1 MGNIVWIASYPKSGN
16 TWMRAFLGNYL
27 ANSETPVDI
36 NGLHD
41 TLLSEANSFHYQPFI
56 SAAKKTLDI
65 DMMDLIRLRPRVHA
79 DIAQRAQGSIFV
91 KTHNF
96 LGEYRGCPLHNAQV
110 TSGAI
115 VVVRNPLD
123 VVISMSNYF
132 NYDIDHTIAFM
143 ADEMTG
149 TPNEESNVPQIISSW
164 STHTKSW
171 AEKKEDSVLVVR
183 YEDMLANAQKTF
195 RKVESFLKL
204 KKDPKRL
211 KRAIQ
216 FSSFEQLK
224 RQESQ
229 TGFVEKFEHATAF
242 FNKGQIGQWRAV
254 LTQEQVLAIKKQH
267 KPMMDFFKYS

>member
-1 MGNIVWIASYPKSGN
+1 MGNIVWVASYPKSGN

-27 ANSETPVDI
+27 ANQDKPVDI
-36 NGLHD
+36 NALHN
-41 TLLSEANSFHYQPFI
+41 TLLSEANSYHYQPYI
-56 SAAKKTLDI
+56 SAEKKTTDV

-79 DIAQRAQGSIFV
+79 DMARNAQGSIFV

-96 LGEYRGCPLHNAQV
+96 LGEYKGFPLHNAQV

-123 VVISMSNYF
+123 VVVSMSNYF

-143 ADEMTG
+143 ADELTG
-149 TPNEESNVPQIISSW
+149 TPNEEGNVPQIISSW
-164 STHTKSW
+164 SVHTKSW
-171 AEKKEDSVLVVR
+171 AENTEDSVLVVR

-211 KRAIQ
+211 RRAIQ

-224 RQESQ
+224 KQESQ
-229 TGFVEKFEHATAF
+229 VGFVEKFEHATAF
-242 FNKGQIGQWRAV
+242 FNTGRKGQWQNI
-254 LTQEQVLAIKKQH
+254 LTQQQIDTVKKQH
-267 KPMMDFFKYS
+267 KPMMDLFKYS